1 MNSVQKKDSIIENNK
16 NRIEKLKKQ
25 LINKKPSIC
34 AERAILLTEFY
45 KKNEN
50 MPIVIKRASA
60 LRDILNKMS
69 IYISNEELIVGNQ
82 ASSPRAVP
90 LFPEFSWKW
99 IYKEI
104 NTFASRKSDKFE
116 ISSETKDQLKRIL
129 PWWKGKTIEEK
140 SIASMPK
147 EAIQASDEFEY
158 ILTSLSSGIGHICVD
173 YNGPICRLF

>member
-1 MNSVQKKDSIIENNK
+1 MNSVQKKDLIIENNK

-45 KKNEN
+45 RKNEN
-50 MPIVIKRASA
+50 MPIIIKRASA

-69 IYISNEELIVGNQ
+69 IYISDEELIVGNQ
-82 ASSPRAVP
+82 ASSPRAAP

-116 ISSETKDQLKRIL
+116 ISSEIEDQLKKIL

-140 SIASMPK
+140 SIATIPCLLYT
-147 EAIQASDEFEY
+147 SDAADEED
-158 ILTSLSSGIGHICVD
+158 SVD
-173 YNGPICRLF
+173 LGGRRNIKKKKINKND